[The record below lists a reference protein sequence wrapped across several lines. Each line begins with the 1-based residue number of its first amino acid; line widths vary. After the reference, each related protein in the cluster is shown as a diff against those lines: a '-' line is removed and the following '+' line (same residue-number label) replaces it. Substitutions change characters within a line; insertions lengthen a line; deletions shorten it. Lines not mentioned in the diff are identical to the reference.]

1 MKYERVQ
8 ILLELGQ
15 RRAIAQLVK
24 QQQRNLSDMTRFLL
38 NFALRELRRRQI
50 QQAANLLA
58 EDYQTNPELTAF
70 TVLDAEEKGAL
81 ERSIA

>member
-8 ILLELGQ
+8 ILLEPGQ
-15 RRAIAQLVK
+15 RQAIAQLAK
-24 QQQRNLSDMTRFLL
+24 RQQRNLSEMTRYLL

-70 TVLDAEEKGAL
+70 TVLDGEDWDATQ
-81 ERSIA
+81 